1 MFLKRILPWL
11 LAACCVLTLLP
22 FPTVRAE
29 THAQLKDII
38 ASQYDAYASTL
49 AYADATDD
57 AVEQLI
63 SHAIYGK
70 HKKLNLDASDPLTV
84 SVLNSNMFREAV
96 INGVAYGLEA
106 MEMDGTDRVLLTT
119 GFNWYDYGCH
129 YQLSEAVYN
138 ETTNLGDDTVRN
150 TLSNNTISADSL
162 NGNDQAMILVVGS
175 ASGRIRL
182 TRDASDPNRYMV
194 RVELHDSF
202 DFSKNMTNS
211 LKNFGSSVSALISL
225 VGPLLG
231 FKSFEWNAVAE
242 FAVTLPILCSHESGC
257 YRWEPKD
264 GNLIAVAGGNL
275 LENPL
280 HKHTI
285 TTEDGQT
292 EIYYELETPV
302 HLRHWDPWV
311 IEFRYKGKEPL
322 QISALETIGAG
333 RTYFLRKS
341 EYLFAGQA
349 FYDES
354 YDTNNKRNR
363 HHYGVVTKE
372 FQASEWHTFC
382 IENRLTEE
390 GTNMLW
396 LLIDGQEVGPLVDH
410 YIQKNNGK
418 EVAQGNQGNWVSG
431 KDFTIRY
438 IGNQSYPL
446 WGELEY
452 FALWQNGESVQ
463 TDTVEP
469 SCSQPGKRTETCK
482 LCGVTYLREEIPALG
497 HDLQIVPGKAAT
509 CEEPGL
515 TNGSTC
521 SRCGETVA
529 QAQEIPALGHDPET
543 VPGVAPDCEAS
554 GLTEGQVCGVCQK
567 VLVPQDSVS
576 ALGHQYENGL
586 CVTCGTKDPSR
597 IPGDANGDGTANF
610 EDALIILR
618 VSIGLEPCLPV
629 YRLLCDMDQNG
640 DLNYSDALA
649 ILRLSIGLA

>member
-22 FPTVRAE
+22 LPSAGAE

-49 AYADATDD
+49 SYANATDD

-63 SHAIYGK
+63 NHAIYGK

-138 ETTNLGDDTVRN
+138 ETSNLDDDTVRN
-150 TLSNNTISADSL
+150 TLSNNTISADFL

-182 TRDASDPNRYMV
+182 NRDASDPNRYLV
-194 RVELHDSF
+194 RVELYDNF
-202 DFSKNMTNS
+202 DFNKNMTNS

-231 FKSFEWNAVAE
+231 FKSFEWSATAE
-242 FAVTLPILCSHESGC
+242 FAVTLPTLCPHESGC
-257 YRWEPKD
+257 YRFETKN
-264 GNLIAVAGGNL
+264 GELTAVSGGDL
-275 LENPL
+275 LKTPL

-285 TTEDGQT
+285 STEDG
-292 EIYYELETPV
+292 ENLFYYELETPV

-311 IEFRYKGKEPL
+311 IEFRYKGQEPL

-349 FYDES
+349 FYDEA

-372 FQASEWHTFC
+372 FSASQWHTFR

-396 LLIDGQEVGPLVDH
+396 LLIDGQEMGPLVDH

-431 KDFTIRY
+431 KDFTVRY

-446 WGELEY
+446 RGEMEY
-452 FALWQNGESVQ
+452 LALWQNGEAVQ

-469 SCSQPGKRTETCK
+469 TCSQPGKRTETCK

-497 HDLQIVPGKAAT
+497 HDLQIVPGKEAT
-509 CEEPGL
+509 CEAPGL
-515 TNGSTC
+515 TNGNAC
-521 SRCGETVA
+521 SRCGEIVTEA
-529 QAQEIPALGHDPET
+529 QVIPALGHDPEE
-543 VPGVAPDCEAS
+543 VPGAAPDCVTS
-554 GLTEGQVCGVCQK
+554 GWTEGQICGVCQK
-567 VLVPQDSVS
+567 VLVPQNSIP

-586 CVTCGTKDPSR
+586 CAACGTKDPSR
-597 IPGDANGDGTANF
+597 IPGDANGDGIANF
-610 EDALIILR
+610 EDALLILR
-618 VSIGLEPCLPV
+618 VSINLEPQSPV
-629 YRLLCDMDQNG
+629 YLLFCDMNADG
-640 DLNYSDALA
+640 MLSYADALI
-649 ILRLSIGLA
+649 ILRASIGI